1 MMTVT
6 KGRRRIVIIGGGIT
20 GLTATYY
27 LQRAAIAKQLPIDIT
42 LVEASLRLGG
52 KVHTHRK
59 NGIIVEKGPESFFD
73 RTGSVQQLAQDLHI
87 EDSIVGNHLGP
98 TYVALGNELYPV
110 PESLLAGDAPH
121 ISSFITSRLFS
132 VSGKVRAAGDFVIP
146 RTHLPV
152 DQPVGPF
159 LRRRFGAEIVENLVE
174 PLLASV
180 YAGDVEQLS
189 LQTTFPE
196 LYDVEQKHRSLLLG
210 MRKAQSSLFYG
221 DVPEQAEG
229 IFHTFKNGL
238 ETMVEAM
245 EATLKPGT
253 ILKGVRAEAIAYNAN
268 KEMTVQLSHKPIMQA
283 DDIIIAT
290 PYHVAQ
296 GLFADKQML
305 QELDDMTAATI
316 ATVNMV
322 FKREQFADLKALA
335 FFVSRNSD
343 LTITSCTWSNLK
355 WPTTAPQ
362 DYVVLRSYIGRVGDE
377 AIVELSDREIEQNVL
392 ADLQQTLGVS
402 GKPLTTIVTRWKD
415 AMPQYTVGH
424 KARIARVEQ
433 KLHEIYPNVHLA
445 GSSFKGISIPECVAQ
460 GQQIAAQL
468 LAPYEQQL
476 SCK

>member
-20 GLTATYY
+20 GLTAAYY
-27 LQRAAIAKQLPIDIT
+27 LQRAASNQQLPIDIT

-52 KVHTHRK
+52 KIHTHRK

-73 RTGSVQQLAQDLHI
+73 RTGSVRQLAKDLGI
-87 EDSIVGNHLGP
+87 EDSIIGNHLGP
-98 TYVALGNELYPV
+98 TYIALGDELYPV

-132 VSGKVRAAGDFVIP
+132 VSGKVRAAGDFLIP
-146 RTHLPV
+146 RTHLPI

-159 LRRRFGAEIVENLVE
+159 LRRRFGTEVVENLVE

-189 LQTTFPE
+189 LQTTFPD
-196 LYDVEQKHRSLLLG
+196 LYDVEQQHRSLLLG
-210 MRKAQSSLFYG
+210 MRKAQSSLFYS
-221 DVPEQAEG
+221 DVPHQSAG
-229 IFHTFKNGL
+229 IFQTFNQGL

-245 EATLKPGT
+245 EQSLKPGT
-253 ILKGVRAEAIAYNAN
+253 IFKGVRAESIAYNAQH
-268 KEMTVQLSHKPIMQA
+268 EMAVQVSHQPAIVA
-283 DDIIIAT
+283 GDVIVAT
-290 PYHVAQ
+290 PYYAAQ
-296 GLFADKQML
+296 SLFEDKQL
-305 QELDDMTAATI
+305 LEELDDMTAATI

-322 FKREQFADLKALA
+322 FKREQFTDLNALA

-392 ADLQQTLGVS
+392 DDLQQTLGVS

-424 KARIARVEQ
+424 KERIARVEQ
-433 KLHEIYPNVHLA
+433 KLQRVFPDVHLV

-460 GQQIAAQL
+460 GQQIASKL
-468 LAPYEQQL
+468 LAKYEQ
-476 SCK
+476 

>member
-1 MMTVT
+1 MTVT

-20 GLTATYY
+20 GLTAAYY
-27 LQRAAIAKQLPIDIT
+27 LQRAATNHQLPIDIT

-52 KVHTHRK
+52 KIHTHRK

-73 RTGSVQQLAQDLHI
+73 RTGSVRQLAKDLGI
-87 EDSIVGNHLGP
+87 EDSIIGNHLGP
-98 TYVALGNELYPV
+98 TYIALGDELYPV

-132 VSGKVRAAGDFVIP
+132 VSGKVRAAGDFLIP
-146 RTHLPV
+146 RTHLPI

-159 LRRRFGAEIVENLVE
+159 LRRRFGTEVVENLVE

-189 LQTTFPE
+189 LQTTFPD
-196 LYDVEQKHRSLLLG
+196 LYDVEQQHRSLLLG
-210 MRKAQSSLFYG
+210 MRKAQSSLFYS
-221 DVPEQAEG
+221 DVPRQSAG
-229 IFHTFKNGL
+229 IFHTFNQGL

-245 EATLKPGT
+245 EQSLKPGT
-253 ILKGVRAEAIAYNAN
+253 ILKGVRAESIVYNAQQ
-268 KEMTVQLSHKPIMQA
+268 EMTVQVSYKPVITA
-283 DDIIIAT
+283 DDIIVAT
-290 PYHVAQ
+290 PYYAAQ
-296 GLFADKQML
+296 SLFEDKQL
-305 QELDDMTAATI
+305 LEELDSMTAATI
-316 ATVNMV
+316 ATVNMI
-322 FKREQFADLKALA
+322 FKREQFTDLNALA

-392 ADLQQTLGVS
+392 ADLQQTLGVN

-424 KARIARVEQ
+424 KERIARVEQ
-433 KLHEIYPNVHLA
+433 KLHSVFPDVHLV

-460 GQQIAAQL
+460 GQQIASQL
-468 LAPYEQQL
+468 LAKYEQ
-476 SCK
+476 